1 LIETPR
7 GWLMLY
13 HGVRHTASG
22 ALYRLGLAL
31 FALDKPDVCLIRG
44 DDWIFGPETTYERSG
59 DVNNVAF
66 PCGYTMGADGDTINL
81 YYGGAD
87 TSIAMATGSVK
98 Q

>member
-1 LIETPR
+1 
-7 GWLMLY
+7 M
-13 HGVRHTASG
+13 
-22 ALYRLGLAL
+22 
-31 FALDKPDVCLIRG
+31 IRG

-87 TSIAMATGSVK
+87 TSIALATGSVK
-98 Q
+98 KLLGWLDAQQAGSRPGHERRVKSLGPPQG